1 VKKSILITTIM
12 LFGALGLKANPR
24 ILIDGIHGWSTPQS
38 NMSEVMDP
46 AEMFPGF
53 AFDYLDAG
61 DIVIDQVLVSGYLQS
76 SQDTITFV
84 VPEDSWVLYLRYELG
99 DSTHLQHPYFYL
111 LNPSGEYVTSNC
123 NGVAHVE
130 MPVSGVWT
138 LIYSAWDEESTWFEV
153 GTGPHFYS
161 ETALESY
168 DMILQMVDNTYALF
182 KGELPRLSNDELDV
196 IRSFMEDGGGYLLLR
211 ETDMSMV
218 DKPIIHLSSN
228 RTQRVDFNLIFPGV
242 PTFMEPLA
250 QVTTQASHS
259 TLNWTTQVQAN
270 AVSEI
275 LYEGRPRQG
284 LNFITVT
291 DFGSELLVENK
302 SAVNL
307 ASIRVLS
314 PQPGGRFSVAYVE
327 YLGASQRARLS
338 YGPTMSSTDLSFN
351 LQRELERE
359 ALELGLS
366 GTEASTFFKNYQWI
380 NRLLTKA
387 SRSGNPCAIY
397 NFSDE
402 AYQRIIPL
410 KEKSAFS
417 EVVRVMW
424 VLVENVPDRLTES
437 PLTPERASQLE
448 GARPEEGCT
457 LVYHE
462 YGVIEEKYPP
472 PASTRDMNLFN
483 IYFEDAILVDETN
496 HLEGNTW
503 APIFHTF
510 GSHPLAQTLT
520 RDVDEIQGQMSSPIS
535 MIDPSNILIVSGDE
549 DTYGESDE
557 AFPPGSY
564 PAVAVAEM
572 IGNNWFIGVNDINIL
587 DDHPGNMQFLENCIQ
602 TLSGW
607 EPRVIHVPDDVASIQ
622 AAIDSALSGDKVL
635 VAPGTYRENINFLG
649 KSIALESSHGAEST
663 IIWGDSST
671 SVVSFVSGEGQESI
685 LDGFT
690 IRGGNVYDIGPLLNG
705 GGGIRCMGSSPT
717 IIENKI
723 VSNHCEFYMDGGGIF
738 CSAASP
744 SILDNTISANTGA
757 YYGAGICLRNSS
769 SPLIQGNLIEANI
782 TASGWGF
789 AYGAGIYSD
798 LDCNPV
804 IIQNRLQ
811 SNIIDTGF
819 GAGIY
824 VRGPEATLISH
835 NIIAGN
841 IGAGIVCSDSSLARI
856 VNNTIYGNTV
866 GISVETNAHPRMVNS
881 VVWEN
886 PIVVNQEFD
895 LSAIS
900 IAFSDI
906 QNGWEGLGNIDLEP
920 LFANPATKDFSLM
933 ETSPCVDAGTA
944 FFVFETDTIVN
955 LDSDEYLG
963 NAPDMGSLESPYTVQ
978 VISPTII
985 PADFELIQNYP
996 NPFNPQTTIKY
1007 GLPNPA
1013 SVRLAVFN
1021 VRGQEI
1027 AVLDEGQQSAGWH
1040 ECVWSGKDKY
1050 GQALESGLF
1059 FARLETEAT
1068 SQVIKMLFLK

>member
-1 VKKSILITTIM
+1 MKKNILITIIM
-12 LFGALGLKANPR
+12 LFGALDLKANPR

-38 NMSEVMDP
+38 NMSEVMNP
-46 AEMFPGF
+46 AEMFPDF
-53 AFDYLDAG
+53 TFDYLDAG

-76 SQDTITFV
+76 STDTLTFM

-130 MPVSGVWT
+130 MPASGMWT

-168 DMILQMVDNTYALF
+168 DMVLQMVDNTFALF

-196 IRSFMEDGGGYLLLR
+196 ISSFMENGGGYLLLR

-228 RTQRVDFNLIFPGV
+228 QTQTVDFNLIFPGV

-250 QVTTQASHS
+250 QVTTRGSHS
-259 TLNWTTQVQAN
+259 MLNWTTQIKAN

-284 LNFITVT
+284 LNFMTVT
-291 DFGSELLVENK
+291 DLGSELLVENK

-314 PQPGGRFSVAYVE
+314 PQSNGWFRVAYEE
-327 YLGASQRARLS
+327 YLGSSQSARLS
-338 YGPTMSSTDLSFN
+338 YGPPMSSTDLALR
-351 LQRELERE
+351 LQIELEQE

-366 GTEASTFFKNYQWI
+366 DSEASSFFKHYQWI

-424 VLVENVPDRLTES
+424 VLVENVPEKLTVP
-437 PLTPERASQLE
+437 PLTPERAIQLE
-448 GARPEEGCT
+448 GANPEGGSP

-472 PASTRDMNLFN
+472 HASTRDMNLFN

-520 RDVDEIQGQMSSPIS
+520 QGVDEIQGQMSSPIT
-535 MIDPSNILIVSGDE
+535 MIDPSNVLIISGDE
-549 DTYGESDE
+549 DTYAEGDE
-557 AFPPGSY
+557 TFPPGSY

-572 IGNNWFIGVNDINIL
+572 FGNNWFVGVNDINIL
-587 DDHPGNMQFLENCIQ
+587 DNHPGNIQFLENCIQ

-622 AAIDSALSGDKVL
+622 AAIDSALRGDTVL
-635 VAPGTYRENINFLG
+635 VAPGTYHENINFLG
-649 KSIALESSHGAEST
+649 KSIALESSHGAEAT

-671 SVVSFVSGEGQESI
+671 SVVSFVSGEDQESM
-685 LDGFT
+685 LHGFT
-690 IRGGNVYDIGPLLNG
+690 IRGGNVYDIGPLLIG
-705 GGGIRCMGSSPT
+705 GGGIRCIGSSPT
-717 IIENKI
+717 ISENKI
-723 VSNHCEFYMDGGGIF
+723 ISNHCEFYLDGGGIF
-738 CSAASP
+738 CSEASP

-757 YYGAGICLRNSS
+757 YYGGGICLRNSS
-769 SPLIQGNLIEANI
+769 NPLIQGNLIEANI

-789 AYGAGIYSD
+789 AYGAGIFSD
-798 LDCNPV
+798 LNCNPV
-804 IIQNRLQ
+804 IIQNWIQ
-811 SNIIDTGF
+811 SNIIDTGY
-819 GAGIY
+819 GAGVY
-824 VRGPEATLISH
+824 VRGPQATLISH

-841 IGAGIVCSDSSLARI
+841 IGAGIVCTDSSLSRI

-866 GISVETNAHPRMVNS
+866 GILVETNARPRMVNS

-886 PIVVNQEFD
+886 SIVVNQEFD

-900 IAFSDI
+900 IAYSNI
-906 QNGWEGLGNIDLEP
+906 QNGWEGPGNVDLEP
-920 LFANPATKDFSLM
+920 LFTNPDTRDFSLM

-944 FFVFETDTIVN
+944 FFVLETDTIVN

-978 VISPTII
+978 VISLPII

-996 NPFNPQTTIKY
+996 NPFNPRTTIKY
-1007 GLPNPA
+1007 SLPSPA

-1021 VRGQEI
+1021 VMGQEV
-1027 AVLDEGQQSAGWH
+1027 ALLEESPQSAGWH
-1040 ECVWSGKDKY
+1040 ECIWSGKDKH
-1050 GQALESGLF
+1050 GRTLESGLF
-1059 FARLETEAT
+1059 FARLETGST
-1068 SQVIKMLFLK
+1068 SKVIKMLFLK